1 MLLAECPALPPRKS
15 IMLPARL
22 RGSSLSAVARSG
34 NVSSVRILPEK
45 KKRSNRRW
53 LGGVATGRSQTCC
66 GRASRTLLRER
77 ATPPRGLLQR
87 HRALS
92 HASCGG
98 AGGGAARGGG
108 GGGRCAALRCAALR
122 SGETRRDA
130 LPSSARAGARTLSR
144 AQTGRQPLTR
154 PAGLSL
160 CTLPPPSLPT
170 RARARSAT
178 AAAAGDDAAAALGG
192 RRGGPRRGRADG
204 DARGQRPC
212 QLRGLV

>member
-22 RGSSLSAVARSG
+22 RGSSSAVARSG

-122 SGETRRDA
+122 CGETRRATRRAPLLGSRWRSHA
-130 LPSSARAGARTLSR
+130 LPRTNRPTAADPTCRPLSVYPSTSVPTHPRPRTQRDRCGRWRRRRCGSRRTARRPASRAG
-144 AQTGRQPLTR
+144 
-154 PAGLSL
+154 
-160 CTLPPPSLPT
+160 
-170 RARARSAT
+170 
-178 AAAAGDDAAAALGG
+178 
-192 RRGGPRRGRADG
+192 
-204 DARGQRPC
+204 
-212 QLRGLV
+212 